1 MDWDKPFLSFEQQ
14 VQYLQKNHGL
24 TVNDP
29 NQAARILQD
38 VPYYDLI
45 NGYKEYTMTDDV
57 FHTEMS
63 FEFLYAFY
71 LFDRD
76 FQNILF
82 KQSVLVENSFK
93 NKMAYVLAKKFGVH
107 QEEYLKP
114 SNFYPD
120 KNGVRYEGKNGVY
133 ETISQIFSDP
143 ETRKKTDPATGK
155 IIEYTPKKKYPLP
168 TGYYKTKHNHI
179 PPWILL
185 RNVTFST
192 VINLFSLMKPP
203 EKREMISFYFPD
215 SPDIPYKQQV
225 AYVLS
230 GINLIRKF
238 RNTIAHDLKFVSF
251 RPSRYDRLSF
261 SVTRQI
267 FPSAITEKPANAGK
281 DFGRCDIYAFI
292 LALLYFL
299 HDDFLRRRFCF
310 ELSRFFYVRQTD
322 DPNDSVLK
330 ILINRYSEITGLPSN
345 MTERFRISN
354 MSKF

>member
-24 TVNDP
+24 TVNNP

-63 FEFLYAFY
+63 FELLYAFY

-107 QEEYLKP
+107 QDEYLKS

-120 KNGVRYEGKNGVY
+120 KNGVWYKGKNGVY
-133 ETISQIFSDP
+133 EAISQIFSDP
-143 ETRKKTDPATGK
+143 ETKKKTDSSTGE
-155 IIEYTPKKKYPLP
+155 IIEYTPKKKCPLP

-203 EKREMISFYFPD
+203 EKREMISFFFPD
-215 SPDIPYKQQV
+215 SSDIPYNQQV

-238 RNTIAHDLKFVSF
+238 RNAIAHDLKFVSF
-251 RPSRYDRLSF
+251 HPSNYDKLNF
-261 SVTRQI
+261 SVTKKI
-267 FPSAITEKPANAGK
+267 FPPALTEKPSNARK
-281 DFGRCDIYAFI
+281 NFASLDIYAFI

-299 HDDFLRRRFCF
+299 RDDYLRRRFCL
-310 ELSRFFYVRQTD
+310 ELFLFFNIPQSN
-322 DPNDSVLK
+322 DPNTAAKK
-330 ILINRYSEITGLPSN
+330 ILVRHYTEITGLPQ
-345 MTERFRISN
+345 N
-354 MSKF
+354 MSDRFKIPM